1 MPSPR
6 PAWYKPNS
14 NPAPRDEDATD
25 YSAHFSWPLSGRIIS
40 DYGSASSGERNDG
53 INIAAYS
60 GEPIRAAA
68 DGTVTYAGDDL
79 KSYGNLALIRHDGNF
94 VTAYA
99 HAERFVVSRGDHV
112 ARGQV
117 IGYAGKTGDV
127 RSPQLHFEIRQGVRP
142 VNPRPLLGSQQVAS
156 R

>member
-1 MPSPR
+1 MPTPR
-6 PAWYKPNS
+6 PAWYQ
-14 NPAPRDEDATD
+14 PAPRDDDADD
-25 YSAHFSWPLSGRIIS
+25 YSSNTRFTWPLSGRVLS

-79 KSYGNLALIRHDGNF
+79 KSYGNLALIRHDGNY

-117 IGYAGKTGDV
+117 IGYAGRTGDV

-142 VNPRPLLGSQQVAS
+142 INPRPLLGSQQVAS